1 MVFSCG
7 TITFVQFTCT
17 VIVSSITVIGSHT
30 ADTDSFIECFC
41 IQKPI
46 NRVGKIN
53 NTGHQELLNHE
64 RVSKNKMVV
73 DAGYRHAGIF
83 IGYQPVHSIES

>member
-7 TITFVQFTCT
+7 PPTFGQFTGT
-17 VIVSSITVIGSHT
+17 LIVSSIQITGIQT
-30 ADTDSFIECFC
+30 ADTDSPHECRC
-41 IQKPI
+41 IQKVI

-53 NTGHQELLNHE
+53 NTGHQELLDHE
-64 RVSKNKMVV
+64 LVNKNKMVV

-83 IGYQPVHSIES
+83 VGNQSVHSIES

>member
-1 MVFSCG
+1 MVFSCAPR
-7 TITFVQFTCT
+7 TFGQFTGT
-17 VIVSSITVIGSHT
+17 VIVSSIPVIGSHT
-30 ADTDSFIECFC
+30 ADTDSFNECYC

-53 NTGHQELLNHE
+53 NTDHQELLNHGH
-64 RVSKNKMVV
+64 VNKNKMVV

-83 IGYQPVHSIES
+83 IGNQSVHSIES